1 MLETKKSYL
10 GVEIKILNF
19 EATDIISTSGG
30 WEGPYENQDESLPSN
45 GWT

>member
-1 MLETKKSYL
+1 MQELKKSYL

-19 EATDIISTSGG
+19 DLKDIISTSGG
-30 WEGPYENQDESLPSN
+30 WEGPYEDPDESLPSD

>member
-1 MLETKKSYL
+1 MQELKKSYL

-19 EATDIISTSGG
+19 DLKDIISTSGG
-30 WEGPYENQDESLPSN
+30 REGPYEDRDESLPSD